1 VAAKKR
7 KSTEQDPAKITKYH
21 AHVYYDA
28 DTKETAARVRKGLEN
43 FNAVVGS
50 WHDEPVGPHTKGMY
64 QVEFMPKEF
73 SAIVPWL
80 MLNRQDLDVL
90 VHPNTAS
97 GDGYGDHT
105 VRSLWLG
112 DRLEINKNAFK
123 HRGSQGH

>member
-1 VAAKKR
+1 MAAKRR
-7 KSTEQDPAKITKYH
+7 KPKANDPAKIGKYH
-21 AHVYYDA
+21 AHVYYDP
-28 DTKETAARVRKGLEN
+28 DTRKTAAHVRKGLEK

-64 QVEFMPKEF
+64 QVEFSPKEF

-80 MLNRQDLDVL
+80 MLNREGLDVL
-90 VHPNTAS
+90 VHPSTNS

-112 DRLEINKNAFK
+112 NRLEINKNAFEG
-123 HRGSQGH
+123 RGS